1 MTSQHKKVLLVDDE
15 PKLIAALRRRLS
27 LDFNI
32 VTANGGPEA
41 LEMIDKDPDIAV
53 IVADMQMPVMNGIE
67 LLRAVKTRAPSIR
80 RLMLTGNSDQD
91 TAIAAVNEGGVMRF
105 FRKPCD
111 NDELKAAL
119 RQALDEY
126 AFQSADN
133 VIEEALPPAV
143 DSADHARDAFLSVM
157 NHELRTP
164 LNHIVGFARLLEQ
177 ENGLTET
184 DNAVEFV
191 KHIRG
196 SGEQVLNVLDRIL
209 EFTRL
214 ASQRGGSVDET
225 SDIVGVVNAEVEK
238 IRKTARHKG
247 VTVSIDSLRLKA
259 DIIAKHEEASMAIRE
274 LLSNAVKFNVEGGH
288 VSILIKCDQQRVAVR
303 IADTG
308 KGAPPALLDRMGK
321 PFQQADSSTS
331 REHEGL
337 GLGLALV
344 NSVAEANGASFSISG
359 GVGGGITATLI
370 FKRPVAEAATAVA

>member
-41 LEMIDKDPDIAV
+41 LEMINKDPDIAV

-67 LLRAVKTRAPSIR
+67 LLRAVKTRAPAIR

-133 VIEEALPPAV
+133 VIEEAPAPAI

-177 ENGLTET
+177 ENGLAET

-214 ASQRGGSVDET
+214 ASQSGGSVDET

-247 VTVSIDSLRLKA
+247 VTVSVDSLRLKA

-321 PFQQADSSTS
+321 PFQQADNSTS

-359 GVGGGITATLI
+359 GVGGGITATLV